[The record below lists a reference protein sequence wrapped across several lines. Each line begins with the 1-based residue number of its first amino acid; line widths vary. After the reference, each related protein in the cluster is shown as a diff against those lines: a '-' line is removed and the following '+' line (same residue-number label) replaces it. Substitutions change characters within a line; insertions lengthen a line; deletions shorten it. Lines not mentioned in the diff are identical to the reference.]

1 MSQKPRISN
10 VNCKLKVVEKLKLVT
25 VCDNEKFL
33 QKLNYI
39 KASINNR
46 NEQKNT
52 EMLLSDRKEKIHS
65 SNLLKRFII
74 CGVNTVQKSIEK
86 RKTAI
91 VFISGEKMPVLP
103 CASNSELLA
112 SIYPLHAHII
122 EACKLHHI
130 PVVILPKSNEYK
142 EYFKVKKLSCL
153 AIPNVDGING
163 IINCLKCYN
172 KDEIDTIHAS
182 FDGLK
187 EFIN

>member
-1 MSQKPRISN
+1 MSQKPRFAN
-10 VNCKLKVVEKLKLVT
+10 VNHKLKVAEKLKLGTVT
-25 VCDNEKFL
+25 DNENFM

-39 KASINNR
+39 KTSINNR
-46 NEQKNT
+46 SDQKNT
-52 EMLLSDRKEKIHS
+52 EMPLLDSNEAMRSI
-65 SNLLKRFII
+65 NLLKRFIV
-74 CGVNTVQKSIEK
+74 CGVNSVQKSIEK

-91 VFISGEKMPVLP
+91 VFISGEKMPVVP
-103 CASNSELLA
+103 CASNSELLS

-130 PVVILPKSNEYK
+130 PVVTLPKSNECK

-153 AIPNVDGING
+153 AIPNADGINC
-163 IINCLKCYN
+163 IINHLKCYS